1 MGPLVLASNFLMAA
15 GPSQGFIGDWRPI
28 DSEYQFATIH
38 VHCQTITPFPPITG
52 YEVMVDS
59 SFDTVESNQIGTT
72 IVVSTTGSLSSP
84 VTTNLGPLVRL
95 RIENPDAVAMLAIM
109 SVWLQPKR
117 RTLP

>member
-15 GPSQGFIGDWRPI
+15 GSGQVFIGDWLPI
-28 DSEYQFATIH
+28 NSQYQLATIH
-38 VHCQTITPFPPITG
+38 VHCQTITPFPPVTG

-84 VTTNLGPLVRL
+84 VTTNLGPFVRL
-95 RIENPDAVAMLAIM
+95 RIENPESVAMLAIM
-109 SVWLQPKR
+109 SVWLQLKK
-117 RTLP
+117 T